1 MLPKSRRLSRKDFLI
16 AKSQGK
22 TYKFFHF
29 SATVYLTSPQPSPTA
44 KTRAKGEKLGKGE
57 RSSGE
62 VFPRFAIVTSSRLH
76 KLAVVRNRLRRRIY
90 DQLKNWSTGQLVN
103 CIIYPHPSM
112 LNLNNEEISAA
123 LNSFLSKVTPT

>member
-1 MLPKSRRLSRKDFLI
+1 MASGLACPPEPAATFSNVAVSPAANALRCRISSCFHNPGGLSRKDFLI

-76 KLAVVRNRLRRRIY
+76 KLPA
-90 DQLKNWSTGQLVN
+90 
-103 CIIYPHPSM
+103 
-112 LNLNNEEISAA
+112 
-123 LNSFLSKVTPT
+123 